1 METSCSCDKIG
12 GICNWTRRTQ
22 EKSRASLLIW
32 ELQREADAQDKDIS
46 NQKCQITGS
55 ILSSFPQDTQMSSK
69 NFTQFS
75 VDEITGAKSPSP

>member
-1 METSCSCDKIG
+1 METSCSRDKIVG
-12 GICNWTRRTQ
+12 VCNCTGWTQ

-32 ELQREADAQDKDIS
+32 ELQRGVDAQDKDIS

-55 ILSSFPQDTQMSSK
+55 ILSSFPQDTQMNSK

-75 VDEITGAKSPSP
+75 VDKITGAKSPSP